1 MPRRFVSL
9 LGVWQSY
16 KSRKKR
22 AYQTVT
28 VSTIT
33 LPPVT
38 TTKELGIQTCSSY
51 CGSIC
56 YADTKRIT
64 GSTIVTET
72 YENFDYSIETRLT
85 YTQPPP
91 NCTIPAT
98 DCRQLWSEY
107 TTAQSSWSNR
117 TPDPTVFTIPPSPV
131 TPGCTVGCQRTTCSF
146 GGGDKGIIPTPGVIE
161 RYYNSLQVY
170 YFPETR
176 NVSRDMC
183 ASTPTQTPVPFP
195 TTDVTS
201 YTPITTEGFAVVDG
215 KTLYKGNVYISISQM
230 EVNDNCGY
238 TTIMEDVAF
247 PVASSDV
254 QSERG
259 DLGFTSRVYPVNWAD
274 FIEPV
279 PYSAYIAGRE
289 RTFSAIDP
297 AMVSDHVNYC
307 KTAICDRQVV
317 YPHSFNPWILLPPAV
332 KHLDPEFAN
341 CDLRWDLSFFD
352 PPIALSA
359 VPNFLETT
367 ASEPLPTP
375 AKPASS
381 VVAMPV
387 QTGDVS
393 YSGPPASKPT
403 AGGQIPNESAC
414 HISTCP
420 SNQGPASGAH
430 GSNDAGSGV
439 IVPAQPFGDKDP
451 PGSPGSPDSPST
463 PSTPDPPGAPGA
475 PAVGTSQP
483 NNPTPA
489 RPQITLG
496 PTLIPLAPDGHGLVI
511 QSPTTFA
518 PSSSAIIGGTTFHL
532 QSGVLTM
539 ISSGEA
545 STLTIGAASQNAIG
559 TVVGLANGDFTIQT
573 TASSLVFNIQSTCGE
588 RGGGGEEFEEWG
600 ADVDSDEG
608 GGGYG

>member
-1 MPRRFVSL
+1 M
-9 LGVWQSY
+9 
-16 KSRKKR
+16 
-22 AYQTVT
+22 
-28 VSTIT
+28 
-33 LPPVT
+33 
-38 TTKELGIQTCSSY
+38 
-51 CGSIC
+51 
-56 YADTKRIT
+56 
-64 GSTIVTET
+64 
-72 YENFDYSIETRLT
+72 
-85 YTQPPP
+85 
-91 NCTIPAT
+91 
-98 DCRQLWSEY
+98 
-107 TTAQSSWSNR
+107 
-117 TPDPTVFTIPPSPV
+117 
-131 TPGCTVGCQRTTCSF
+131 
-146 GGGDKGIIPTPGVIE
+146 
-161 RYYNSLQVY
+161 
-170 YFPETR
+170 
-176 NVSRDMC
+176 SRDMC

-201 YTPITTEGFAVVDG
+201 YIPITTEGFAVVDG

-573 TASSLVFNIQSTCGE
+573 TASSLVFNIQSTVRIGDPPQTVGDMVYSVGSEGVVVKNLRSGE
-588 RGGGGEEFEEWG
+588 QTSIPMREVEAMASGRVEGLDAGEIAAFLGGETAVLSGEG
-600 ADVDSDEG
+600 ATASVVLSGDQTAGSDFQSEPSETGYVSGETQSGREDATGTEPVGTASTAFPSRLGSAGSSTDEG
-608 GGGYG
+608 SETGAASSEGAIVNKGAAASVSYPRQFGLLSGFILMFCL